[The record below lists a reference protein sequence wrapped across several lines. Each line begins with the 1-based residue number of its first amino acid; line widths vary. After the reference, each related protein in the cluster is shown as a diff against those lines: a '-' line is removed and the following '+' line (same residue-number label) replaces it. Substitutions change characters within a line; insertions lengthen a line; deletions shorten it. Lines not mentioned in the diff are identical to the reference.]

1 MGADRRRSAVS
12 RRVCDPTPPRKV
24 PMTGALTST
33 QLRSRQHTN
42 EIGPERSESRED
54 LSMTPSKC
62 RRSARAVLFLASLVS
77 ASSICAASASATSHP
92 TRLTVTSTQ
101 IGPGALRVKQ
111 TSRVRCAPLTGS
123 TVPRPVSA
131 CRTLARYPGM
141 LRPAAPASGPC
152 AIPRYWI
159 DVSGTRD
166 GRAINVSF
174 RSCVGVQG
182 TMIRA
187 WLSLLR

>member
-1 MGADRRRSAVS
+1 MIPPQFRRS
-12 RRVCDPTPPRKV
+12 
-24 PMTGALTST
+24 L
-33 QLRSRQHTN
+33 
-42 EIGPERSESRED
+42 
-54 LSMTPSKC
+54 
-62 RRSARAVLFLASLVS
+62 RAVLLLAALVS
-77 ASSICAASASATSHP
+77 ASICTASATATSHP
-92 TRLTVTSTQ
+92 TKLTVTSTQ

-123 TVPRPVSA
+123 TVPRPVAA

-174 RSCVGVQG
+174 RSCVGIQG
-182 TMIRA
+182 TMIKA